1 LGWSLLRVRVRFLCM
16 NTAKQPTRRSTLA
29 YHLLAC
35 APVFSIFF
43 LIPLELYYTAQPYW
57 NFDRGIPLDF
67 VMVGLGVLVAVQLL
81 QFVAFRIHR
90 TVGAGVALSL
100 FGLGLYILF
109 ADLFAPLQSSFLDGT
124 ELTSS
129 EPLRLTL
136 LELFFLVAVTA
147 WIVIGKSKRVLP
159 AATWLT
165 GGLVAVCAGYL
176 AVVALTPRPTMSVSA
191 GSKPPASITGNVYH
205 IVLDEMQTDAALLML
220 EEPERRARF
229 DGFTLFENTM
239 STYIFTRASLPNYL
253 SSRTYEPG
261 TDLRDWELSFKGES
275 VFDAAH
281 QSGYQVVMFSP
292 RPLWAYD
299 AISKF
304 KSLQQVYQ
312 EVTSNRAALYNDF
325 ARIWLA
331 RLCPNLLTNE
341 ALEQGKRLGQWVAAR
356 RTDASQNRLG
366 ALTERF
372 GYVPQTIAEGLE
384 PFASVLMLEELTKSE
399 KDRPAAGIYV
409 YAHGLLPHGPYV
421 MNADLKVNLHL
432 RGRPTLGYVSHVQG
446 AFVLLENFI
455 AELKRLDRYE
465 SSTIVIHA
473 DTGHGHRGF
482 VSRTAEG
489 KVVSS
494 ERTRAAR
501 EGGVFE
507 QNSLKWNRHQLFS
520 RTRPLLM
527 IKPARAAGPMQVSEV
542 LAQLVDLY
550 PTMKSILNLKGPP
563 PPNGV
568 ALFSEA
574 PPPDREA
581 AFYVFDHEDHLP
593 DRVLRVVLEDQ
604 ADPVNSKWSVE
615 TISFD
620 GS

>member
-1 LGWSLLRVRVRFLCM
+1 M
-16 NTAKQPTRRSTLA
+16 NTKNKSGRQSTLA

-43 LIPLELYYTAQPYW
+43 LIPLELYYTARPYW

-67 VMVGLGVLVAVQLL
+67 VVVGLAALVAVQLL
-81 QFVAFRIHR
+81 QFIALKIHR
-90 TVGAGVALSL
+90 GFGVGMALSL
-100 FGLGLYILF
+100 FGLGMYILF

-136 LELFFLVAVTA
+136 LELSFLVAITV

-159 AATWLT
+159 VATWLT
-165 GGLVAVCAGYL
+165 GGLVAVCVGYL
-176 AVVALTPRPTMSVSA
+176 AVVGLTPRPTMSV
-191 GSKPPASITGNVYH
+191 PAASTRHATISGNVYH
-205 IVLDEMQTDAALLML
+205 IVLDEMQTDAAMLML
-220 EEPERRARF
+220 EDPERRAQF
-229 DGFTLFENTM
+229 DGFTLFKNTM

-275 VFDAAH
+275 VFDAAR

-292 RPLWAYD
+292 RPLWSYD

-312 EVTSNRAALYNDF
+312 EVTSNRGALYNDF

-331 RLCPNLLTNE
+331 RLCPNFLTNE
-341 ALEQGKRLGQWVAAR
+341 ALEKGKPFGQWVAAR
-356 RTDASQNRLG
+356 RTDVSEDRLG
-366 ALTERF
+366 ALMERF

-384 PFASVLMLEELTKSE
+384 PFASVLMLEALTASE
-399 KDRPAAGIYV
+399 KDRPATGVYV

-421 MNADLKVNLHL
+421 MTADLKVNLHL
-432 RGRPTLGYVSHVQG
+432 RGRPTLGYASHVQG
-446 AFVLLENFI
+446 AFVLLEDFI
-455 AELKRLDRYE
+455 AELKRLDRYD

-482 VSRTAEG
+482 VSRTPEG
-489 KVVSS
+489 QWVSS
-494 ERTRAAR
+494 ERTPEAR

-507 QNSLKWNRHQLFS
+507 ENSLSWNRHQLFS

-527 IKPARAAGPMQVSEV
+527 IKPARAADPMQVSDV

-550 PTMKSILNLKGPP
+550 PTMKALLNLEGPQ

-574 PPPDREA
+574 PPADREA

-604 ADPVNSKWSVE
+604 ADPVHSTWTVE